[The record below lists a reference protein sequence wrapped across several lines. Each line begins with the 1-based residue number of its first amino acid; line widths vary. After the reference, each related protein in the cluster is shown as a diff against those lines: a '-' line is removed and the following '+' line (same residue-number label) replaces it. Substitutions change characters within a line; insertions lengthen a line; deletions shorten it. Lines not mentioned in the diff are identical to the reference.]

1 VFPSEFIA
9 ERYTDWGLPPEKCVV
24 IENGQ
29 IDLGVDFDRK
39 QHSPAV
45 NRFGFFGQF
54 IDNKGV
60 DVILEAL
67 LILARDKK
75 VPPEGVVVE
84 INGGNKHYA
93 TQPYLEKIAQYGEAL
108 KKISPIQISVRERG
122 SYDREQIQ
130 ERMSSIDWVM
140 VPSTWWEIFGLVVS
154 EAWMFG
160 RPVIASDIAA
170 LRDRVQDGVNGF
182 KFPARN
188 AQALADLMV
197 SLIGDEQQWQSVNS
211 TIEPIWSDVDMLN
224 GYVSIWQEFK
234 EQRDTAGGAALATL
248 PGSTLPSSTLP
259 GSTPPDARPDVAP
272 AEQVSP
278 VAAILADTP
287 TPEASKPVVKK
298 KSTRKARATA

>member
-1 VFPSEFIA
+1 MP
-9 ERYTDWGLPPEKCVV
+9 T
-24 IENGQ
+24 
-29 IDLGVDFDRK
+29 
-39 QHSPAV
+39 V

-67 LILARDKK
+67 LILARDKRI
-75 VPPEGVVVE
+75 PPEGIVVE

-93 TQPYLEKIAQYGEAL
+93 TQAYLEKITQYVEAL
-108 KKISPIQISVRERG
+108 KKVPTNLISVRERG
-122 SYDREQIQ
+122 SYDRPQLE
-130 ERMSSIDWVM
+130 ERMSSVDWVL

-170 LRDRVQDGVNGF
+170 LGDRVQDGVNGF

-188 AQALADLMV
+188 AQALADLMA
-197 SLIGDEQQWQSVNS
+197 SLIGDEQQWLSVNAS
-211 TIEPIWSDVDMLN
+211 IEPIWSDVDMLN

-234 EQRDTAGGAALATL
+234 AERDGTSVEMAFATL
-248 PGSTLPSSTLP
+248 PGASPE
-259 GSTPPDARPDVAP
+259 TPEPPP
-272 AEQVSP
+272 AEAVS
-278 VAAILADTP
+278 AAALLAADKP
-287 TPEASKPVVKK
+287 AAEAPRPAVKK